1 MADEATNVLGA
12 AKTLSGLMQGL
23 NSEPAPAE
31 TEPTQAT
38 EEVQEEIT
46 TEEVDDTVSP
56 SDIPF
61 MKQDVDEETEDQM
74 EITEEEAEQDINESS
89 EEPAYTVKVD
99 GTEMSVT
106 LNELLRGYQR
116 EADYTRKT
124 SELSLEKSKYN
135 DLMQQSQ
142 SEINNKLSK
151 LTELTTV
158 AQQELQQEY
167 SNIDFEKLYDEDPT
181 EAARLE
187 HKMRKRAENLA
198 MIQEETK
205 ANQQQEFQKY
215 LQEQQHKVS
224 TLVPEFNDPAKA
236 SKLKSDM
243 RIYLSKLGYGE
254 KDINSIYDARQVLL
268 IKDAMSYDAL
278 KKSNIKVTKK
288 VASAPKVVK
297 PGTAKNKADANVKN
311 RQDKLNRLKK
321 TGSTKDAAKFFKD
334 FL

>member
-23 NSEPAPAE
+23 TSEPAPAE
-31 TEPTQAT
+31 PEQ
-38 EEVQEEIT
+38 T
-46 TEEVDDTVSP
+46 TEEVV
-56 SDIPF
+56 
-61 MKQDVDEETEDQM
+61 EEPTEDNIPV
-74 EITEEEAEQDINESS
+74 EDVEEVEVAEATDDAEQDINESS
-89 EEPAYTVKVD
+89 EEPSYTVKVD
-99 GTEMSVT
+99 GSEMEVT
-106 LNELLRGYQR
+106 LDELLRGYQR

-151 LTELTTV
+151 LEELTTV

-167 SNIDFEKLYDEDPT
+167 SRIDFEKLYDEDPS

-243 RIYLSKLGYGE
+243 RLYLSKLGYGDQ
-254 KDINSIYDARQVLL
+254 DINSIYDARQVLL

-297 PGTAKNKADANVKN
+297 PGTAKNKADANVRN

>member
-23 NSEPAPAE
+23 TSEPAPAE
-31 TEPTQAT
+31 PEQ
-38 EEVQEEIT
+38 T
-46 TEEVDDTVSP
+46 TEEVV
-56 SDIPF
+56 
-61 MKQDVDEETEDQM
+61 EEPTEDNIPVEDVEQV
-74 EITEEEAEQDINESS
+74 EVAEATDDAEQDINESS

-99 GTEMSVT
+99 GSEMEVT
-106 LNELLRGYQR
+106 LDELLRGYQR

-151 LTELTTV
+151 LEELTTV

-167 SNIDFEKLYDEDPT
+167 SRIDFEKLYDEDPS

-243 RIYLSKLGYGE
+243 RVYLSKLGYGD

-268 IKDAMSYDAL
+268 IRDAMAYDAL
-278 KKSNIKVTKK
+278 KKSNAKVTKK
-288 VASAPKVVK
+288 VATAPKVVRS
-297 PGTAKNKADANVKN
+297 GTAKNKGDASLKL
-311 RQDKLNRLKK
+311 RREKLNRLKK
-321 TGSTKDAAKFFKD
+321 TGAAKDAASIFKD
-334 FL
+334 YL

>member
-23 NSEPAPAE
+23 TSEPAPAE
-31 TEPTQAT
+31 PEQ
-38 EEVQEEIT
+38 T
-46 TEEVDDTVSP
+46 TEEVV
-56 SDIPF
+56 
-61 MKQDVDEETEDQM
+61 EEPTEDNIPV
-74 EITEEEAEQDINESS
+74 EDVEEVEVAEATDDAEQDINESS
-89 EEPAYTVKVD
+89 EEPSYTVKVD
-99 GTEMSVT
+99 GSEMEVT
-106 LNELLRGYQR
+106 LDELLRGYQR

-151 LTELTTV
+151 LEELTTV

-167 SNIDFEKLYDEDPT
+167 SRIDFEKLYEEDPS

-243 RIYLSKLGYGE
+243 SIYLSKLGYGE

-268 IKDAMSYDAL
+268 IRDAMAYDAL
-278 KKSNIKVTKK
+278 KKSNAKVTKK
-288 VASAPKVVK
+288 VANAPKVVK
-297 PGTAKNKADANVKN
+297 SGIAKNKTDASSKL
-311 RQDKLNRLKK
+311 RRDKLNRLKK
-321 TGSTKDAAKFFKD
+321 TGAAKDAASIFKD
-334 FL
+334 YL